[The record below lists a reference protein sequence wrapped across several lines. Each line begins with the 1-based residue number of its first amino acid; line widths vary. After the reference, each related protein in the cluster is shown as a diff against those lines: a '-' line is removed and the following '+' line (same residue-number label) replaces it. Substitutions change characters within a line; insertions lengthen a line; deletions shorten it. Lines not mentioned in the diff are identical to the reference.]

1 MVLTKKIELCF
12 KRRLPQ
18 RVAKDKL
25 FEKRVNSKQN
35 TMITNPSNYL
45 MLQYL
50 GPSEPSYQNHGFVGT
65 SLGGGLL

>member
-12 KRRLPQ
+12 IRIPQ

-25 FEKRVNSKQN
+25 FEERANSKQN

-45 MLQYL
+45 MLQNL
-50 GPSEPSYQNHGFVGT
+50 GLSEPSYQNHGFVGT